1 MSRRPGRVSSE
12 PPRREL
18 VTHTTMNDFRDSN
31 EYETEFD
38 KHTGERLNQSPL
50 DDRDEPSPDFT
61 VNDELAYNL
70 DVEHPQN

>member
-1 MSRRPGRVSSE
+1 
-12 PPRREL
+12 
-18 VTHTTMNDFRDSN
+18 MNDFRDSN